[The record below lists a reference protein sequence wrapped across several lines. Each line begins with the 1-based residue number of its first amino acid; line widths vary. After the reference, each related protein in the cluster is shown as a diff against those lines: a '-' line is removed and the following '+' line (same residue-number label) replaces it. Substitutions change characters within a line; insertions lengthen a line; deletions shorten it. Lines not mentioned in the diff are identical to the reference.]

1 MVDNVLIGT
10 ASWTD
15 KSLITSG
22 RFYPDLDDGEATSS
36 TEVDPLQI
44 EEGSLTQGETWA
56 VMRILQWLNQHLDGE
71 ATDPRRAAYSGAL
84 SRNDRRIAEFMKSTW
99 ADLSRDQ
106 GQMEA
111 VLKRVDTIRKE
122 TDDLRRHG

>member
-56 VMRILQWLNQHLDGE
+56 VMRILQWLNQRPDGE
-71 ATDPRRAAYSGAL
+71 ATDH
-84 SRNDRRIAEFMKSTW
+84 N
-99 ADLSRDQ
+99 
-106 GQMEA
+106 
-111 VLKRVDTIRKE
+111 
-122 TDDLRRHG
+122 